1 LWYGS
6 QQVSIDRSEA
16 EMRKAFVIFVVL
28 YLSSLALGQAADSS
42 QPATKQDVMLMFQEM
57 RFEEQ
62 MKGIQQSVAQQ
73 FQGMANQVMQ
83 RADVKNLTPEKQK
96 RFQDLME
103 QEMRQS
109 VNVYPVSEMIDD
121 FAPVYAKYLTK
132 ADVKGIT
139 DFYHSPA
146 GKKLLDISPSVSQ
159 EAMTIIGPK
168 MQERMMK
175 SMDEMQRR
183 AQEIFG
189 DSKPGAPHPPSK
201 N

>member
-1 LWYGS
+1 M
-6 QQVSIDRSEA
+6 Q
-16 EMRKAFVIFVVL
+16 KAFVIFIVL
-28 YLSSLALGQAADSS
+28 YLSSIALSQTADLNK
-42 QPATKQDVMLMFQEM
+42 PATKQDVLQMFQEM

-73 FQGMANQVMQ
+73 FQGVANQMMQ
-83 RADVKNLTPEKQK
+83 RSDYKNLTPEKQK
-96 RFQDLME
+96 KFHDFME
-103 QEMRQS
+103 EEMRNS
-109 VNVYPVSEMIDD
+109 MKIYPVSEMIDD

-159 EAMTIIGPK
+159 EAMAIIGPK

-175 SMDEMQRR
+175 SMEQMQQR
-183 AQEIFG
+183 AKEIFG
-189 DSKPGAPHPPSK
+189 ESGPGAAQPESK

>member
-1 LWYGS
+1 
-6 QQVSIDRSEA
+6 
-16 EMRKAFVIFVVL
+16 MRKAFLVIIVF
-28 YLSSLALGQAADSS
+28 LSSLTFGQAADRS
-42 QPATKQDVMLMFQEM
+42 QPATKEDVMVMFQEM
-57 RFEEQ
+57 RFEQQ

-73 FQGMANQVMQ
+73 FQGMANQMMQ
-83 RADVKNLTPEKQK
+83 RSDYKTLTPEKQK
-96 RFQDLME
+96 QFHDFME
-103 QEMRQS
+103 EEMRHS
-109 VNVYPVSEMIDD
+109 MNIYPVSEMIED

-146 GKKLLDISPSVSQ
+146 GKKLLDISPNVSQ

-175 SMDEMQRR
+175 SMEEMQQR
-183 AQEIFG
+183 AREIFG
-189 DSKPGAPHPPSK
+189 DSGPVVPQSK

>member
-1 LWYGS
+1 
-6 QQVSIDRSEA
+6 
-16 EMRKAFVIFVVL
+16 MRRAFVIFLIVC
-28 YLSSLALGQAADSS
+28 LSSLALGQTADLS

-83 RADVKNLTPEKQK
+83 RADIKSLTPEKQK
-96 RFQDLME
+96 KFHDLME

-109 VNVYPVSEMIDD
+109 MNVYPVSEMIAD

-139 DFYHSPA
+139 DFYHSAA
-146 GKKLLDISPSVSQ
+146 GKKLLDVSPNVSQ
-159 EAMTIIGPK
+159 EAMAIIGPK

-175 SMDEMQRR
+175 SMDEMQQR
-183 AQEIFG
+183 AKEIFD
-189 DSKPGAPHPPSK
+189 DSDTGSSRPHSK

>member
-1 LWYGS
+1 
-6 QQVSIDRSEA
+6 
-16 EMRKAFVIFVVL
+16 MRKALVIFFVV
-28 YLSSLALGQAADSS
+28 YLSSLVLGQAADLS
-42 QPATKQDVMLMFQEM
+42 QPATKQDVMLMFHEM

-73 FQGMANQVMQ
+73 FQGMASQVMQ
-83 RADVKNLTPEKQK
+83 RTDIKSLTPERQK
-96 RFQDLME
+96 KFRDLME

-109 VNVYPVSEMIDD
+109 MNVYPVAEMIDD

-146 GKKLLDISPSVSQ
+146 GKKLLDVSPSVSQ
-159 EAMTIIGPK
+159 EAMAIIGPK
-168 MQERMMK
+168 MQERMTK
-175 SMDEMQRR
+175 SMEEMQQR
-183 AQEIFG
+183 AKEIFD
-189 DSKPGAPHPPSK
+189 DSNPGTSHPQSK

>member
-1 LWYGS
+1 
-6 QQVSIDRSEA
+6 
-16 EMRKAFVIFVVL
+16 MRKAFVIFVVC
-28 YLSSLALGQAADSS
+28 YLSPLVLGQNADVS
-42 QPATKQDVMLMFQEM
+42 QPATKEDVMVMFQEM

-83 RADVKNLTPEKQK
+83 RTDVKNLTPEKQK
-96 RFQDLME
+96 KFQDFME
-103 QEMRQS
+103 EEMRNS
-109 VNVYPVSEMIDD
+109 MNVYPVSEMIDD
-121 FAPVYAKYLTK
+121 FAPVYAKHLTK

-146 GKKLLDISPSVSQ
+146 GKKLLDISPTVSE
-159 EAMTIIGPK
+159 EAMAIIGPK

-175 SMDEMQRR
+175 SMEDMQRR
-183 AQEIFG
+183 AKEIFG
-189 DSKPGAPHPPSK
+189 ESEPGSPQPPRK

>member
-1 LWYGS
+1 
-6 QQVSIDRSEA
+6 
-16 EMRKAFVIFVVL
+16 MRKAFLVISVL
-28 YLSSLALGQAADSS
+28 FLSLLTFGQAANSS
-42 QPATKQDVMLMFQEM
+42 QPATKQDVMVMFQEM

-73 FQGMANQVMQ
+73 FQGMANQMMQ
-83 RADVKNLTPEKQK
+83 RSDYKNLTPEKQK
-96 RFQDLME
+96 QFHEFME
-103 QEMRQS
+103 EEMRHS
-109 VNVYPVSEMIDD
+109 MNIYPVSEMIED

-159 EAMTIIGPK
+159 EAMAIIGPK

-175 SMDEMQRR
+175 SMEEMQQR
-183 AQEIFG
+183 ARDIFG
-189 DSKPGAPHPPSK
+189 DSGPSIPQSR

>member
-1 LWYGS
+1 
-6 QQVSIDRSEA
+6 
-16 EMRKAFVIFVVL
+16 MRKAFVIFFVVC
-28 YLSSLALGQAADSS
+28 LSSLALGQAADLS

-83 RADVKNLTPEKQK
+83 RTDVKSLTPVKQK
-96 RFQDLME
+96 KFHDLME

-109 VNVYPVSEMIDD
+109 MNVYPVAEMIED

-146 GKKLLDISPSVSQ
+146 GKKLLDISPNVSQ
-159 EAMTIIGPK
+159 EAMAIIGPK

-175 SMDEMQRR
+175 SMEEMQQR
-183 AQEIFG
+183 AKEIFAEPE
-189 DSKPGAPHPPSK
+189 PGPRQPESK

>member
-1 LWYGS
+1 
-6 QQVSIDRSEA
+6 
-16 EMRKAFVIFVVL
+16 MRKTVFALFIVL
-28 YLSSLALGQAADSS
+28 TSSFAVSQAADMG

-83 RADVKNLTPEKQK
+83 RTDIKSLTPEKQK
-96 RFQDLME
+96 KFHDLME

-109 VNVYPVSEMIDD
+109 MNVYPVSEMIED

-139 DFYHSPA
+139 DFYHSAA
-146 GKKLLDISPSVSQ
+146 GKKLLDISPNVSQ
-159 EAMTIIGPK
+159 EAMAIIGPK
-168 MQERMMK
+168 MQERMTK
-175 SMDEMQRR
+175 SMEEMQQR
-183 AQEIFG
+183 AKEIF
-189 DSKPGAPHPPSK
+189 DESDPGTPRPQSK

>member
-1 LWYGS
+1 
-6 QQVSIDRSEA
+6 
-16 EMRKAFVIFVVL
+16 MRKALVIFVVY
-28 YLSSLALGQAADSS
+28 YLSSLAVGQAADLSE
-42 QPATKQDVMLMFQEM
+42 PATKQDVMVMFQEM

-73 FQGMANQVMQ
+73 FQGMADQVMQ
-83 RADVKNLTPEKQK
+83 RTDVKNLTPEKQK
-96 RFQDLME
+96 KFHNFME
-103 QEMRQS
+103 EEMRNS
-109 VNVYPVSEMIDD
+109 MNVYPVSEMMDD
-121 FAPVYAKYLTK
+121 FAPVYAKHLTK

-146 GKKLLDISPSVSQ
+146 GKKLLDISPTVSE

-175 SMDEMQRR
+175 SMEEMQRR
-183 AQEIFG
+183 AKEIFG
-189 DSKPGAPHPPSK
+189 DSEMGAPQPTK